1 MKKAIYTLLFPLAA
15 YLLLL
20 TQADY
25 LHAVAE
31 NDLFISGQAF
41 FEETI
46 RTQGGLWT
54 WLGCYFTQFF
64 TYPWLGAMIIVA
76 IWTATYFLLVDAFR
90 LKGWHSLLAWIPVCL
105 IGFGYRYRLLDVLHQ
120 DAGLLVLTEY
130 QFLHSSPRHM
140 DYCTAY
146 QDCLEER
153 YCLVHLHLGILCDVS
168 TIP

>member
-64 TYPWLGAMIIVA
+64 TYPWLGAMIIGNLCLHGYLPLPY
-76 IWTATYFLLVDAFR
+76 WFR
-90 LKGWHSLLAWIPVCL
+90 LSISATGCTTSRCRA
-105 IGFGYRYRLLDVLHQ
+105 IGSHRVSVSSQQSSSH
-120 DAGLLVLTEY
+120 GLLYGLSG
-130 QFLHSSPRHM
+130 LS
-140 DYCTAY
+140 
-146 QDCLEER
+146 
-153 YCLVHLHLGILCDVS
+153 
-168 TIP
+168 